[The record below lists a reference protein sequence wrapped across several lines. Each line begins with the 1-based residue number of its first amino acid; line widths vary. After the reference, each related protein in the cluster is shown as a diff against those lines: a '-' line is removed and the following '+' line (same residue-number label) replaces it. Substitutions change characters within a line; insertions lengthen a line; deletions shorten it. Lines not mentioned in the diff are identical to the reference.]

1 LADKVKEMAIFGPK
15 DSGGNKDRIK
25 IDENN
30 KFVSRLILKQ
40 EVEAAK
46 ERIRAKK
53 EQIAERSLMA
63 Q

>member
-1 LADKVKEMAIFGPK
+1 MAKFGSK
-15 DSGGNKDRIK
+15 DSGCNEEKIK